1 MVIDDDLLI
10 ELAQQYGQKCLA
22 EKRLASGHAFSVFC
36 GKCGSWFR
44 STPERR
50 RDLVLREWRQMGL
63 QTSPAGNRKTRA
75 EKSAFPP
82 RYPVGD
88 DLLGILNHPGR
99 LRMFCNLAQSGGIPT
114 ALRYAQ
120 YAFERIYGASDEHHQ
135 SD

>member
-1 MVIDDDLLI
+1 MIDDDLLI
-10 ELAQQYGQKCLA
+10 ELAQQYGQQCLA
-22 EKRLASGHAFSVFC
+22 ENRLASGTAFSVFC

-50 RDLVLREWRQMGL
+50 RDLVLRQWQQMGL
-63 QTSPAGNRKTRA
+63 QTSPAGNRKANA
-75 EKSAFPP
+75 EKAAFPTG
-82 RYPVGD
+82 YPAGD

-99 LRMFCNLAQSGGIPT
+99 LRMFCNLAQSGGIET

-120 YAFERIYGASDEHHQ
+120 YAFERIYGGSGEHHQ